1 MRAFFSGGFWLFG
14 ILGAGAI
21 FLDLVLCKIV
31 LPKMSKRYEENNKEM
46 VDLTT
51 LAMAEEVK
59 KIKKERRGWF

>member
-1 MRAFFSGGFWLFG
+1 
-14 ILGAGAI
+14 LGAGAI